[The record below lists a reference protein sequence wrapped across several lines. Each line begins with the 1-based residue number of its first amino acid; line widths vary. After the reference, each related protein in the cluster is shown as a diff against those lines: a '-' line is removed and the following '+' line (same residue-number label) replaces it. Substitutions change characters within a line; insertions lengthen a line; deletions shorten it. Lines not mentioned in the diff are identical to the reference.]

1 MYIRKGAH
9 RLVIGLLL
17 LFSCHEGATTATPP
31 PTPVVR
37 PPRRALLIGIDD
49 YSASGIQR
57 RSGLRPADSR
67 GWPPLRGAVR
77 DVDHLREML
86 VLRYGFQPGAIV
98 TLRNQQATRDA
109 IVQAIEEHLIAPAA
123 KGDVVLFYYAGHG
136 SQVENSL
143 SSELDKLD
151 ESIVPADSKLGVPD
165 IRDKELAVLFNRI
178 LDRDARLTVVFDSCH
193 SGSVTRGF
201 PGDGDVRSVEPD
213 PRDVRDAT
221 EPPAPESRGAL
232 VLTASKDSGR
242 SFEAVADDGRY
253 HGVFSW
259 ALLRVMREGVRHE
272 AAVDTFLR
280 VQAMMRA
287 DTPYQ
292 DPVIGG
298 SAIVQ
303 ATPLLSDGGP
313 AANQVTVAVEQ
324 VRSDGTV
331 VLQGGWAHGL
341 TKGSILRPRG
351 GDAAAPEIRITE
363 MLGLGRSE
371 GRFVESGR
379 RASPATLPS
388 GTLLNVVTWA
398 AVPGRAL
405 RVWMPQSARPEE
417 ALAFARQVRDEARA
431 SRIRW
436 IDDPTVQTPT
446 HTVRWRDGAWEL
458 MTPGR
463 SNQRI
468 ASSSFVRQLP
478 PKASLFVQL
487 PASPVLIREIG
498 VGPGTDCDSV
508 EPQRG
513 PGGADYILVGRLSG
527 SAAEYA
533 WVRPEVPAEDA
544 RDTPLPPRTDWHPLG
559 AIRPTADLL
568 RRSVL
573 RLHMIYAW
581 HHLESPLDAASPYR
595 LALFDSET
603 NTEVRDRT
611 LHGGRRYAMRLRPIA
626 FPPTRVEPRYY
637 YVFGIDS
644 FGQSV
649 LLFPLRGS
657 VENQFPIDSERER
670 PARDVD
676 VGGVRSR
683 PPYGRDTYF
692 LISSDESLPNPR
704 ILESSG
710 VRTRGPRGGT
720 ALEELLSRTGGTSRS
735 QEPLGLSPIWSIDH
749 LPMRSVPSAEEA
761 AAQ

>member
-9 RLVIGLLL
+9 RLAIGLLL
-17 LFSCHEGATTATPP
+17 LLSCHEGATTATPP

-37 PPRRALLIGIDD
+37 PPRRALLIGIDN

-77 DVDHLREML
+77 DVNLLREML
-86 VLRYGFQPGAIV
+86 ILRYGFEPGAIV
-98 TLRNQQATRDA
+98 TLKNQQATRDA

-123 KGDVVLFYYAGHG
+123 KGDVVFFYYAGHG

-151 ESIVPADSKLGVPD
+151 ESIVPADSKLGAPD
-165 IRDKELAVLFNRI
+165 IRDKDLAVLFNRI
-178 LDRDARLTVVFDSCH
+178 LDHDARLTVIFDSCH

-201 PGDGDVRSVEPD
+201 PGDSEVRSVTPD
-213 PRDVRDAT
+213 TRDVRDAT

-232 VLTASKDSGR
+232 VLSASKDFGR

-259 ALLRVMREGVRHE
+259 ALLRAMREGVRHE

-298 SAIVQ
+298 STTVQ
-303 ATPLLSDGGP
+303 ATPLLSGGGVAP
-313 AANQVTVAVEQ
+313 SKVTVAVEQ
-324 VRSDGTV
+324 VMPDGTV

-341 TKGSILRPRG
+341 TKGSVLRPRG
-351 GDAAAPEIRITE
+351 GDASAPEIRITA

-371 GRFVESGR
+371 GRLVASGR
-379 RASPATLPS
+379 RASPKILPS
-388 GTLLNVVTWA
+388 GTLLDVVTWA
-398 AVPGRAL
+398 ATPGRPL
-405 RVWMPQSARPEE
+405 RVWMARSSRPEE
-417 ALAFARQVRDEARA
+417 ALVFARQVRDAARA

-436 IDDPTVQTPT
+436 IEDPTVETPT
-446 HTVRWRDGAWEL
+446 HTVRWRGGGWEVVI
-458 MTPGR
+458 PGQA
-463 SNQRI
+463 NQRI
-468 ASSSFVRQLP
+468 TSSSFVRQLP

-487 PASPVLIREIG
+487 PASPAIAREMRI
-498 VGPGTDCDSV
+498 GPGTDCDSV
-508 EPQRG
+508 EPQRE
-513 PGGADYILVGRLSG
+513 PRGADYILVGRLAG
-527 SAAEYA
+527 SSVEYA
-533 WVRPEVPAEDA
+533 WVRPELLEEDA
-544 RDTPLPPRTDWHPLG
+544 LSTPLPARTDWQPSG
-559 AIRPTADLL
+559 PAADTADLL

-573 RLHMIYAW
+573 RLHMIHAW
-581 HHLESPLDAASPYR
+581 LHLKSPRDAASPYR
-595 LALFDSET
+595 LALIDPES
-603 NTEVRDRT
+603 NAEVRDT
-611 LHGGRRYAMRLRPIA
+611 LQGGTRYAMHLRPVA
-626 FPPTRVEPRYY
+626 SPPTRIEQRYY

-644 FGQSV
+644 FGKSI

-657 VENQFPIDSERER
+657 VENRFPIESERER
-670 PARDVD
+670 PARDID
-676 VGGVRSR
+676 VGGVISR

-692 LISSDESLPNPR
+692 LISSDEPLPNPR

-735 QEPLGLSPIWSIDH
+735 PDPLGLSPIWSIDY
-749 LPMRSVPSAEEA
+749 LRMRSVPSAEEA